1 MNQVLY
7 NYWTSVKGSHN
18 ARTICEEINTLVGRK
33 ACRIAKQQ
41 SGGIYFLDLIVTGD
55 EALKYDI
62 ESDFSL
68 SK

>member
-1 MNQVLY
+1 MTF
-7 NYWTSVKGSHN
+7 NYWTSVKGSSN
-18 ARTICEEINTLVGRK
+18 ARTICDELNTMLGRK

-41 SGGIYFLDLIVTGD
+41 SGGIYFLDLIVTGE